1 MAWNIYNFRRGLS
14 SRADRARLRVIAVA
28 PSDECVGPL
37 RELGCG
43 YVPIEIDN
51 KGTNPVA
58 DLKLVR
64 EYVRIFRELRPDAVC
79 FYTVKPNVYG
89 SMAARIV
96 GVPVVNT
103 ISGLGTPF
111 IEGGTLARVVK
122 GLYRVAL
129 SQSRTV
135 FFQNEDDRS
144 FFVNNRLVREKQTRT
159 VPGSGVDLGY
169 FKDGARLSVSRRG
182 VTTRSTSC

>member
-1 MAWNIYNFRRGLS
+1 MAWNIYNFRRGLI
-14 SRADRARLRVIAVA
+14 RALIERGCEVIAVA

-43 YVPIEIDN
+43 YVPIKIDN
-51 KGTNPVA
+51 KGTNPVS

-64 EYVRIFRELRPDAVC
+64 EYVRIFRELQPDAVC

-89 SMAARIV
+89 SMAARIA
-96 GVPVVNT
+96 GVPVINT

-111 IEGGTLARVVK
+111 IEGGALAKVVK

-144 FFVNNRLVREKQTRT
+144 FFIENRLVRESQTRT

-169 FKDGARLSVSRRG
+169 FNRQRLG
-182 VTTRSTSC
+182 